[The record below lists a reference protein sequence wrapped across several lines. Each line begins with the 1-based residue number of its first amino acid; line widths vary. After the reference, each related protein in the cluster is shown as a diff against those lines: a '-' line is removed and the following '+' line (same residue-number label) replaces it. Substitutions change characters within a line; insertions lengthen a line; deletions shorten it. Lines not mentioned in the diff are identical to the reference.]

1 MLLESLKLKLLFVGI
16 VDLYW
21 YLTLMPESA
30 GKLTS
35 MMLGRDFGNRF
46 LSGIWV

>member
-1 MLLESLKLKLLFVGI
+1 VLLESLKLKSLFVGI

-21 YLTLMPESA
+21 YLTLMPVSA
-30 GKLTS
+30 CKLS
-35 MMLGRDFGNRF
+35 SLMLGRDFGNRF